1 MNKILSVLFA
11 GLITGATPVYAAAP
25 GIPVVDPTA
34 IAQMV
39 QQLTQLQQMYTQ
51 LQAQYNTAVSTLNNF
66 TGTRGLGM
74 FGYDTALRQFLP
86 SNFESQMRNVLNG
99 GVSQLTAPART
110 IYENLKLGER
120 CANLSGEDRNLCE
133 KEGASFA
140 QYQALANEGKKA
152 VDQRLQNIEN
162 LMKQIDSATDAKAIA
177 DLSARI
183 QAEKVAFEA
192 SQLSAQMQMASQKAL
207 NEKMLQEQALINH
220 QKAFQP
226 LAEEE
231 ILKGLT
237 K

>member
-11 GLITGATPVYAAAP
+11 GLITAASPTYAS
-25 GIPVVDPTA
+25 GIPVVDASA
-34 IAQMV
+34 IAQAV
-39 QQLTQLQQMYTQ
+39 QQLTQLQQMYSQ
-51 LQAQYNTAVSTLNNF
+51 LQAQYN
-66 TGTRGLGM
+66 
-74 FGYDTALRQFLP
+74 TALRQFLP

-99 GVSQLTAPART
+99 GVSQLTGAART
-110 IYENLKLGER
+110 IYDNLNLGAR
-120 CANLSGEDRNLCE
+120 CATLNGEDKAFCE
-133 KEGASFA
+133 KQGASFA
-140 QYQALANEGKKA
+140 QYQAFADEGKKA

-192 SQLSAQMQMASQKAL
+192 SQLSAQMQLASQKAL

-226 LAEEE
+226 LGKEE
-231 ILKGLT
+231 IRRRLT

>member
-11 GLITGATPVYAAAP
+11 GLITAASPTYAS
-25 GIPVVDPTA
+25 GIPVVDASA
-34 IAQMV
+34 IAQAV
-39 QQLTQLQQMYTQ
+39 QQLTQLQQMYSQ
-51 LQAQYNTAVSTLNNF
+51 LQAQYNTAVNTLNNF

-74 FGYDTALRQFLP
+74 FGYNTALRQFLP

-99 GVSQLTAPART
+99 GVSQLTGAART
-110 IYENLKLGER
+110 IYDNLNLGAR
-120 CANLSGEDRNLCE
+120 CATLNGEDKAFCE
-133 KEGASFA
+133 KQGASFA
-140 QYQALANEGKKA
+140 QYQAFADEGKKA

-162 LMKQIDSATDAKAIA
+162 LMKQIDSATDA
-177 DLSARI
+177 

-192 SQLSAQMQMASQKAL
+192 SQLSAQMQLASQKAL

-226 LAEEE
+226 LGKEE
-231 ILKGLT
+231 IRRRLT

>member
-11 GLITGATPVYAAAP
+11 GLITAASPTYAS
-25 GIPVVDPTA
+25 GIPVVDASA

-39 QQLTQLQQMYTQ
+39 QQLTQLQQMYSQ
-51 LQAQYNTAVSTLNNF
+51 LQAQYNTAVNTLNNF

-74 FGYDTALRQFLP
+74 FGYNTALRQFLP

-99 GVSQLTAPART
+99 GVSQLTGAART
-110 IYENLKLGER
+110 IYDNLNLGAR
-120 CANLSGEDRNLCE
+120 CATLNGEDKAFCE
-133 KEGASFA
+133 KQGASFA
-140 QYQALANEGKKA
+140 QYQAFADEGKKA

-192 SQLSAQMQMASQKAL
+192 SLSANAAGLSKSTERKNASGTSADQSSKSLSAV
-207 NEKMLQEQALINH
+207 
-220 QKAFQP
+220 
-226 LAEEE
+226 
-231 ILKGLT
+231 G
-237 K
+237 

>member
-11 GLITGATPVYAAAP
+11 GLITAASPTYAS
-25 GIPVVDPTA
+25 GIPVVDASA

-39 QQLTQLQQMYTQ
+39 QQLTQLQQMYSQ
-51 LQAQYNTAVSTLNNF
+51 LQAQYNTAVNTLNNF

-74 FGYDTALRQFLP
+74 FGYNTALRH
-86 SNFESQMRNVLNG
+86 FESQMRNVLNG
-99 GVSQLTAPART
+99 GVSQLTGAART
-110 IYENLKLGER
+110 IYDNLNLGAR
-120 CANLSGEDRNLCE
+120 CATLNGEDKAFCE
-133 KEGASFA
+133 KQGASFA
-140 QYQALANEGKKA
+140 QYQAFADEGKKA

-192 SQLSAQMQMASQKAL
+192 SQLSAQMQLASQKAL

-226 LAEEE
+226 LGKEE
-231 ILKGLT
+231 IRRRLT

>member
-11 GLITGATPVYAAAP
+11 GLLTTQAYAAAP

-39 QQLTQLQQMYTQ
+39 QQLTQLQQMYSQ
-51 LQAQYNTAVSTLNNF
+51 LQAQYNTAVNTLNNF

-74 FGYDTALRQFLP
+74 FGYNTALRQFLP

-99 GVSQLTAPART
+99 GVSQLTGAARA
-110 IYENLKLGER
+110 IYDNLNLGAR
-120 CANLSGEDRNLCE
+120 CATLNGEDKAFCE
-133 KEGASFA
+133 KQGASFA
-140 QYQALANEGKKA
+140 QYQAFADEGKKA

-183 QAEKVAFEA
+183 QAEKVFRN
-192 SQLSAQMQMASQKAL
+192 KR
-207 NEKMLQEQALINH
+207 
-220 QKAFQP
+220 
-226 LAEEE
+226 
-231 ILKGLT
+231 
-237 K
+237 

>member
-11 GLITGATPVYAAAP
+11 GLLTTQAYAAAP
-25 GIPVVDPTA
+25 GLPVVDPTA

-39 QQLTQLQQMYTQ
+39 QQLTQLQQMYSQ
-51 LQAQYNTAVSTLNNF
+51 LQAQYNTAVNTLNNF

-74 FGYDTALRQFLP
+74 FGYNTALRQFLP

-99 GVSQLTAPART
+99 GVSQLTGAARA
-110 IYENLKLGER
+110 IYDNLNLGAR
-120 CANLSGEDRNLCE
+120 CATLNGEDKAFCE
-133 KEGASFA
+133 KQGASFA
-140 QYQALANEGKKA
+140 QYQAFADEGKKA

-177 DLSARI
+177 DLNARI

-192 SQLSAQMQMASQKAL
+192 SQLSAQMQLASQKAL
-207 NEKMLQEQALINH
+207 NEKMLQEQALNKH

>member
-11 GLITGATPVYAAAP
+11 GLITAASPTYAS
-25 GIPVVDPTA
+25 GIPVVDASA

-39 QQLTQLQQMYTQ
+39 QQLTQLQQMYSQ
-51 LQAQYNTAVSTLNNF
+51 LQARYN
-66 TGTRGLGM
+66 
-74 FGYDTALRQFLP
+74 TALRQFLP

-99 GVSQLTAPART
+99 GVSQLTGAART
-110 IYENLKLGER
+110 IYDNLNLGAR
-120 CANLSGEDRNLCE
+120 CATLNGEDKAFCE
-133 KEGASFA
+133 KQGASFA
-140 QYQALANEGKKA
+140 QYQAFADEGKKA

-192 SQLSAQMQMASQKAL
+192 SQLSAQMQLASQKAL

-226 LAEEE
+226 LGKEE
-231 ILKGLT
+231 IRRRLT